1 MLEAMNY
8 YLILI
13 QLLLLKLLQ
22 YFLSSTHKLGPA
34 LCFAAGPAGEGLVEE
49 KAKGQTLDLDLE
61 HWVTLF
67 CFSFKVSNIW
77 CDEKRV
83 VRNVLWYSI
92 LFFCWLTHFRELL
105 LFEKSNKGSLRSF
118 KLCPG

>member
-49 KAKGQTLDLDLE
+49 KAKGQQLDK
-61 HWVTLF
+61 HWV
-67 CFSFKVSNIW
+67 CGCRSFYFTFKIWTKVLKIW
-77 CDEKRV
+77 CDKKESGV
-83 VRNVLWYSI
+83 QCTLVFNFV
-92 LFFCWLTHFRELL
+92 LL
-105 LFEKSNKGSLRSF
+105 LVDAFQRAFTL
-118 KLCPG
+118 

>member
-49 KAKGQTLDLDLE
+49 KAKGQQLDK
-61 HWVTLF
+61 HWICDDTLF
-67 CFSFKVSNIW
+67 TFLLKFRISGVMKREWCAMYSGIQFCSFV
-77 CDEKRV
+77 
-83 VRNVLWYSI
+83 
-92 LFFCWLTHFRELL
+92 
-105 LFEKSNKGSLRSF
+105 G
-118 KLCPG
+118 